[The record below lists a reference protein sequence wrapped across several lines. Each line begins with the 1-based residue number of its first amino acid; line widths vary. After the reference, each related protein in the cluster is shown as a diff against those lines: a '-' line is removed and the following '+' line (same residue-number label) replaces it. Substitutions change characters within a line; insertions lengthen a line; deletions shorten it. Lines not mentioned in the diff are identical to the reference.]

1 MVPADEQDPWKTN
14 SDDDGLPDA
23 AEILDYETDPHNPD
37 TDGDGFTDA
46 EEAAAGTDPLDP
58 DSKPD
63 E

>member
-1 MVPADEQDPWKTN
+1 MPDPENQDPWTTD
-14 SDDDGLPDA
+14 SDGDGLPDA

-46 EEAAAGTDPLDP
+46 EEAAAGNDPLDP